1 MFGTRDDCIYKKGWG
16 GSRYEPS
23 ESWCNFGY
31 DVVHDCEKCPFYYS
45 KEDYEADKADFE
57 YDRYKDSF

>member
-1 MFGTRDDCIYKKGWG
+1 MFGTRDDCIYKKGWD

-23 ESWCNFGY
+23 VSWCNFGY
-31 DVVHDCEKCPFYYS
+31 DVVHYCEECPFYYS

-57 YDRYKDSF
+57 YDRYEDSF